1 MADLPPGITQS
12 SRYPVTAGMSPPHL
26 APAQVLGTST
36 LVELMERTAL
46 ESIAPHLAPGET
58 SVGARIDVRHLRP
71 AFPGEVL
78 VVDSRLVEVGRRL
91 CFEVTVS
98 VGDRVV
104 GTAWHE
110 RVVVERSRF
119 GGEGPIRCP
128 GPALQATPASGR

>member
-1 MADLPPGITQS
+1 MADLSAGITQS
-12 SRYPVTAGMSPPHL
+12 SRHPVTAEMSPPHL

-46 ESIAPHLAPGET
+46 ESVASQLGPSET

-71 AFPGEVL
+71 AFVGEVL
-78 VVDSRLVEVGRRL
+78 VVDSRLVGVGRRL
-91 CFEVTVS
+91 CFEVIAS

-110 RVVVERSRF
+110 RAVVDRSRF
-119 GGEGPIRCP
+119 AG
-128 GPALQATPASGR
+128 